1 MSVAAHHV
9 VKFLGTR
16 HSFMCPTQLILGV
29 HVNYVMDFVVD
40 ASFSVNSN
48 NTLSSSIISRY
59 GSVANDRILE
69 FRTARFGSASDS
81 TNVILQCIA
90 IGRWY

>member
-40 ASFSVNSN
+40 DLFSVNSN
-48 NTLSSSIISRY
+48 SKMSELVVVENERQMKFLCAIIS
-59 GSVANDRILE
+59 
-69 FRTARFGSASDS
+69 FG
-81 TNVILQCIA
+81 T
-90 IGRWY
+90 R